1 MPPAIAA
8 ARAADLSEVFALL
21 DHSKLP
27 RAGLDRHL
35 DTTLVATDGGR
46 VVGCAALELYGAAAL
61 LRSVAVV
68 PELRGRGL
76 GRELTAAALALARR
90 RRVRSVYLLT
100 ETAAGFFPRFGFR
113 PIPRAEVDAAV
124 RSSEEF
130 TTACPATA
138 QVMTAALS

>member
-1 MPPAIAA
+1 MIAA
-8 ARAADLSEVFALL
+8 ARAADLPGVFALL

-46 VVGCAALELYGAAAL
+46 VVGCAALELYGSAAL

-76 GRELTAAALALARR
+76 GRELTAAALALAGRQ
-90 RRVRSVYLLT
+90 RVRSVYLLT
-100 ETAAGFFPRFGFR
+100 ETAAGFFPKFGFR

-124 RSSEEF
+124 RNSEEF
-130 TTACPATA
+130 TTACPAS
-138 QVMTAALS
+138 ALPMVRTLP